1 MPAAAVA
8 SDVVSCALKV
18 DLVGFA
24 PPAALS
30 PASSHTRRLIL
41 SLSVAVI
48 STNRNNNKK
57 RCERCTQLF
66 YKETWKYIRK
76 SPRKER
82 TVAHGGERATCAI
95 NSRVYSRPFAKSKVI
110 GVWKRREECLSLSA
124 EFTYYLKFLRNIGD
138 GWHRSEQSSVSCV
151 YLVPFEENGGVV
163 ITGCHPRDPTPSP
176 TPSLIMNLYPWSR
189 LKWTHHR
196 QIALW
201 LQPDERDGN
210 GALDLCNLLS
220 VRQHRRGRP
229 PDKKTWFKWL
239 ISNCGREGRSTRWSA
254 FFGDRMGGLIHF
266 GKMSVVDMP
275 IGPPQSSHIA
285 LKGGLTERVL
295 FVLAFWEQFQWG
307 LFEVSGSQTCQGGA
321 PLWQWKTNY
330 APSFSLTLFLHL
342 NSKHIQFNFN
352 NMFNLY

>member
-1 MPAAAVA
+1 M
-8 SDVVSCALKV
+8 D
-18 DLVGFA
+18 F
-24 PPAALS
+24 PP
-30 PASSHTRRLIL
+30 L
-41 SLSVAVI
+41 SLSLSLSRCDI
-48 STNRNNNKK
+48 HQSKTKKK

-254 FFGDRMGGLIHF
+254 LFGDRMGGLIHS

-285 LKGGLTERVL
+285 LKGGLTESAVRFGLLRAVS
-295 FVLAFWEQFQWG
+295 VGPIWSQWFPNLWRRG
-307 LFEVSGSQTCQGGA
+307 P
-321 PLWQWKTNY
+321 PLTMKNKLC
-330 APSFSLTLFLHL
+330 S
-342 NSKHIQFNFN
+342 
-352 NMFNLY
+352 